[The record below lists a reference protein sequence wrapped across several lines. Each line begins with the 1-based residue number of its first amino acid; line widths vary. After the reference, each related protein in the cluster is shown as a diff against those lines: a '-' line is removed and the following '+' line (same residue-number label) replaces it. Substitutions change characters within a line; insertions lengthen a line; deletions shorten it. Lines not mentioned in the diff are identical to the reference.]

1 MRTFRAYAGS
11 EFVVGNT
18 LAKWK
23 NMEPNETN
31 FSQGFSQIVVS
42 TSCFV
47 FNSLSARS
55 DFCCLLVTFANSLDP
70 DQVRQNVRPDLGPN
84 CLTLKW
90 YLKKS
95 SIQRVKYGT
104 IIKCEVIIKA
114 IFENPKS

>member
-1 MRTFRAYAGS
+1 MRTFRAYPGS

-47 FNSLSARS
+47 FNSLP
-55 DFCCLLVTFANSLDP
+55 F
-70 DQVRQNVRPDLGPN
+70 
-84 CLTLKW
+84 
-90 YLKKS
+90 
-95 SIQRVKYGT
+95 
-104 IIKCEVIIKA
+104 
-114 IFENPKS
+114 